1 MDLELHQ
8 IELKYKGMRILKAG
22 QQSQLMSSLSEHG
35 QHSPVLVVEAARDRY
50 VLIDGYRRVEALA
63 RLGRDTVE
71 ALVLQMNELEALVF
85 SHRQQNARPREALED
100 GWLIRELM
108 EGHGLG
114 MGEVATRLG
123 RTKSWVSR
131 RLGLVNALPS
141 EVQELVRVGR
151 LCPYAAARFLVPL
164 ARANTEHCIRLAEG
178 IGGKRLSASQVGQL
192 YVGWR
197 RADELGRQRL
207 VEHPLLYLKAEDELR
222 LAEPEGEGEEVH
234 GALLSGIEG
243 LGGLSRRVRKILRTD
258 DACRIKGRHRKVL
271 GHAWRE
277 SRAAFDSTASSVEEW
292 LNAGHGQAHGDIGVE
307 ERRARDQDH
316 RQGTEGIAQVG
327 AQRSGERNG
336 QGAEPAKS

>member
-8 IELKYKGMRILKAG
+8 LELKYKGMRILYAG

-35 QHSPVLVVEAARDRY
+35 QHSPVLVVETARDRY
-50 VLIDGYRRVEALA
+50 MLIDGYKRVEALG

-71 ALVLQMNELEALVF
+71 ALVLQMDELEALVF

-108 EGHGLG
+108 KGHGLS
-114 MGEVATRLG
+114 MEEVAARLG
-123 RTKSWVSR
+123 RTRSWVSR
-131 RLGLVNALPS
+131 RLGLVKALPS

-164 ARANTEHCIRLAEG
+164 ARANTEHCIRLAAG

-207 VEHPLLYLKAEDELR
+207 VEHPLLYLKVEEE
-222 LAEPEGEGEEVH
+222 LAEPEVEGEQLH

-243 LGGLSRRVRKILRTD
+243 LGGLSRRVRKLLRTD
-258 DACRIKGRHRKVL
+258 DASRIRGRHLKVL
-271 GHAWRE
+271 GNAWRE

-292 LNAGHGQAHGDIGVE
+292 LNAGHGQAHGDLGVE
-307 ERRARDQDH
+307 ERGARDQDH
-316 RQGTEGIAQVG
+316 CQGTEGIAQVG
-327 AQRSGERNG
+327 AQCPGERNV